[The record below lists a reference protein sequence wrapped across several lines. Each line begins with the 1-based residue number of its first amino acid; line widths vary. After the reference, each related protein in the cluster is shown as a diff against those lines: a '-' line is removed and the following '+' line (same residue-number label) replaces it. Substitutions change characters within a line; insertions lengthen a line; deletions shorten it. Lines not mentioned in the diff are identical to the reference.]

1 LAPAAPRC
9 GRGSTRRVGA
19 STPADRSD
27 VALTIA
33 STGADG
39 NRVDTS
45 CGFMNRRDVIERED
59 RQIPR
64 SQQFY
69 ESIWLWAG
77 VAILFWVLSYVV
89 WGFVDLI
96 SLPPG

>member
-1 LAPAAPRC
+1 
-9 GRGSTRRVGA
+9 
-19 STPADRSD
+19 
-27 VALTIA
+27 
-33 STGADG
+33 
-39 NRVDTS
+39 
-45 CGFMNRRDVIERED
+45 MNRRDVIERED